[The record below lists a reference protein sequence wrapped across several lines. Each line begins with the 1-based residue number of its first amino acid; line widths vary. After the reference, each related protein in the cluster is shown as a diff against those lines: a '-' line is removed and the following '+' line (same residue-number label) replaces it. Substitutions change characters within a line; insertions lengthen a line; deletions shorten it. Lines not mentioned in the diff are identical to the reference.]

1 MAILSS
7 QDRARVEAAIAQLEQ
22 RSAAEIVVAEV
33 PRSDR
38 YLELRGAL
46 AALFAL
52 GASAGLHTLLP
63 LVGAGE
69 LLLLEVLLFALGFA
83 VLGVPALLRRCLPER
98 RVREAVQRAAGLS
111 FLAHGVFATR
121 ERTGV
126 LILLSEL
133 EHQVVILGD
142 QGIHAHMPEDGWGA
156 HVETIVKAIRAGRAG
171 EGVCQVI
178 EALAEKLAE
187 LAPARADD
195 TNELPDRV
203 R

>member
-1 MAILSS
+1 MAILNS
-7 QDRARVEAAIAQLEQ
+7 QDRTRVEAAIAQLEQ
-22 RSAAEIVVAEV
+22 RSAAEVVVAEV
-33 PRSDR
+33 ARSDA
-38 YLELRGAL
+38 YLDVRFAL

-52 GASAGLHTLLP
+52 GASAAVHTLFP

-69 LLLLEVLLFALGFA
+69 VLALELLLFALGFGLFGA
-83 VLGVPALLRRCLPER
+83 PVLLRRCLPEK
-98 RVREAVQRAAGLS
+98 RVLAAVQREAGLS
-111 FLAHGVFATR
+111 FLANGVFATR

-133 EHQVVILGD
+133 EHRVVILGD
-142 QGIHAHMPEDGWGA
+142 QGIHAAMAADGWDA
-156 HVETIVKAIRAGRAG
+156 HVATIVRAIRSGKAA

-178 EALAEKLAE
+178 GALSEKLAE
-187 LAPARADD
+187 LAPVRADD